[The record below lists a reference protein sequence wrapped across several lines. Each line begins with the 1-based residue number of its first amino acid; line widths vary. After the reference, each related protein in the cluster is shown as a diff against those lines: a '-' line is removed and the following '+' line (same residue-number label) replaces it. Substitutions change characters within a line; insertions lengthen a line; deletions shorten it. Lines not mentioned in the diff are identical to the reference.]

1 MNKNM
6 GLLERWWAIRWAERK
21 AIVYSMFHPNT
32 RGFVKTTWIED
43 KRAPPGCPAHKHL
56 NNYLVDEVD
65 NYREVVQFIGVV
77 RGYEFDGTFEVVRT
91 YYGGLE

>member
-6 GLLERWWAIRWAERK
+6 GILERWWAVRWAETK
-21 AIVYSMFHPNT
+21 SVVYSMFHLDT
-32 RGFVKTTWIED
+32 RVFIKTTWLED
-43 KRAPPGCPAHKHL
+43 RRASRYA

-65 NYREVVQFIGVV
+65 NYREVVQFIGVI
-77 RGYEFDGTFEVVRT
+77 RGYEFDKTFEVVRT

>member
-32 RGFVKTTWIED
+32 RGFVKTTWVED
-43 KRAPPGCPAHKHL
+43 RRAPPGCPAHKYL
-56 NNYLVDEVD
+56 NNYLADEVGA
-65 NYREVVQFIGVV
+65 YRQVIQFIGVV
-77 RGYEFDGTFEVVRT
+77 RGYEFDKTFEVVRT
-91 YYGGLE
+91 YYGELE